1 MTRTWQDDEG
11 HVWFGC
17 SLIPDEKTK
26 DCVKEPSAMSELGGL
41 IDEDR
46 DWKSIAIEKARE
58 LALMTK
64 VADLWQRRL
73 IKANKRI
80 AELENDRTSASD

>member
-1 MTRTWQDDEG
+1 
-11 HVWFGC
+11 
-17 SLIPDEKTK
+17 
-26 DCVKEPSAMSELGGL
+26 MSELGGL

-73 IKANKRI
+73 IEANERI
-80 AELENDRTSASD
+80 EKLEGLLNDRPSASD

>member
-1 MTRTWQDDEG
+1 MSDERQ
-11 HVWFGC
+11 
-17 SLIPDEKTK
+17 
-26 DCVKEPSAMSELGGL
+26 MSELAGW
-41 IDEDR
+41 IEEER

-58 LALMTK
+58 LSLMTK
-64 VADLWQRRL
+64 VADVWQRRL